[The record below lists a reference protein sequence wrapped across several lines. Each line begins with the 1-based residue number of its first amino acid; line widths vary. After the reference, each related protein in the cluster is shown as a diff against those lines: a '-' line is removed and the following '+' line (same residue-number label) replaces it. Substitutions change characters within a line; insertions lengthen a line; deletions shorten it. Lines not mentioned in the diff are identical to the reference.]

1 MNENELR
8 TALHNLERRLAAAL
22 NNAQAA
28 QDDLNRVRML
38 GSLPP
43 IQYFL
48 LSAAIAEEPRVGP
61 RGVVKLS
68 DQDGDEIVNLI
79 LDSARFRRGEV
90 TSVAE
95 ARRQRLSAEKDKRR

>member
-1 MNENELR
+1 MNENEIR
-8 TALHNLERRLAAAL
+8 TALHNLEHRLAVAL

-43 IQYFL
+43 IQYFH

-68 DQDGDEIVNLI
+68 TDEQEKTSELIVL
-79 LDSARFRRGEV
+79 SGMVRRGQ
-90 TSVAE
+90 AIDLAA
-95 ARRQRLSAEKDKRR
+95 ARKLLAEKDKRR